1 MTFATGIAID
11 GGSAYGKSGTVLQ
24 PNGGNVGIG
33 TTTPGYKLDVNG
45 AVNATGLNI
54 NGSPL
59 TSRQWNTSGSTI
71 NYSAGNVGI
80 GTNSPTQA
88 QLEGRNNSSASLG
101 IEDGMMD
108 YSRPLGFDNYGRTVG
123 G

>member
-59 TSRQWNTSGSTI
+59 TSSQWNTSGSTI

-80 GTNSPTQA
+80 GTNSPTQGQVA
-88 QLEGRNNSSASLG
+88 VRNNNRTLLG
-101 IEDGMMD
+101 NVDVVTG
-108 YSRPLGFDNYGRTVG
+108 Y
-123 G
+123 